1 MKVKLEYGDG
11 QIDVEVPDNSDI
23 FETGV
28 TVKDPKGLDDVKA
41 ATLNALL
48 NPVGVKPI
56 SEQVHKGS
64 KVVIVFPDK
73 VKGGFQEDSHRKTSI
88 PLIIDLCEK
97 YGVEEKDILLICSNG
112 LHRKNKPEEI
122 RRILGDAI
130 FDRFYPKGQIINHDS
145 EDPEHIVDLGHE
157 PKFGA
162 KVVLN
167 KYVYDADVCF
177 LIGHSQGNPYG
188 GYSGGYKH
196 CATGIS
202 NWECIASHHCVKV
215 MHAPDFVPVSQHSV
229 MRQKFD
235 AIGEYMEEKMGK
247 KFFCCDAVLDSFSHQ
262 IAVFAG
268 DAKNVQKLSWE
279 IANKRT
285 YVKWAKKKY
294 DVIIF
299 GLPNDFQYG
308 TKQGTN
314 PILIEQAIGAQ
325 IIRLKRVMSENP
337 VIIALAQCDGDFG
350 DEEFP
355 AMKEVF
361 DYYVNH
367 GNTLAEIEHY
377 YYDGMSEENKAKY
390 IELYRNHYA
399 FHPYHAFSMT
409 ACAHIAEREAKAVYI
424 VNAKKPGYARAMGM
438 KTRDTVMDAYEDA
451 KKLVGEHPNVLVLP
465 MTFKRP
471 SVHLCMED
479 DKEF

>member
-1 MKVKLEYGDG
+1 MEIKLEYGDG
-11 QIDVEVPDNSDI
+11 QLLVEVPDNSDI

-28 TVKDPKGLDDVKA
+28 TVKDPEGIKDVKE
-41 ATLNALL
+41 ATLNAIL
-48 NPVGVKPI
+48 NPVGLKPI

-64 KVVIVFPDK
+64 KVTIVFPDK
-73 VKGGFQEDSHRKTSI
+73 VKGGFQDDSHRKTTI
-88 PLIIDLCEK
+88 PLLIDECLKC
-97 YGVEEKDILLICSNG
+97 GVLEEDILLICSNG

-122 RRILGDAI
+122 RRILGDEI
-130 FDRFYPKGQIINHDS
+130 FERFYPKGQIINHDS
-145 EDPEHIVDLGHE
+145 EDKEHIVDLGYE

-162 KVVLN
+162 KVVIN
-167 KYVYDADVCF
+167 KYVYDSDICF
-177 LIGHSQGNPYG
+177 LIGHTQGNPYG

-202 NWECIASHHCVKV
+202 NWESISSHHCPAV
-215 MHAPDFVPVSQHSV
+215 MHIKDFVPVTSTSL

-235 AIGEYMEEKMGK
+235 AIGQWMEEKMGK
-247 KFFCCDAVLDSFSHQ
+247 KFFAIDAVLDSFSHQ

-268 DAKNVQKLSWE
+268 DAKAIQPLTWE
-279 IANKRT
+279 IADKRT

-314 PILIEQAIGAQ
+314 PILVEQAIAAQ

-355 AMKEVF
+355 AMKQVY
-361 DYYVNH
+361 DYFIDH
-367 GNTLAEIEHY
+367 GNTLPDIEHY
-377 YYDGMSEENKAKY
+377 YDNMPNKEEY
-390 IELYRNHYA
+390 IELYRHNYA
-399 FHPYHAFSMT
+399 FHPFHAFSMIS
-409 ACAHIAEREAKAVYI
+409 CAHIAERDCKAVYI
-424 VNAKKPGYARAMGM
+424 VNSKKPGSARGMGM
-438 KTRDTVMDAYEDA
+438 KTRNTVMEAYEDC
-451 KKLVGEHPNVLVLP
+451 KKYVGPNPNVLVLP

-471 SVHLCMED
+471 SVHLCMEEGES
-479 DKEF
+479 K